1 MLKYNIIINRNITFN
16 IGRKSILLKFYLKFK
31 IKNSRD
37 FKDNVFIIFY
47 NDSITSIQFLNLQF
61 IFNI

>member
-37 FKDNVFIIFY
+37 FEDNVFIIFY

>member
-1 MLKYNIIINRNITFN
+1 MLKYNIIINRNVTFN